1 MHMYDYI
8 ASFCDEFQYPE
19 EAKQTLLSGYQRLSK
34 NQEADR
40 IYTDF
45 MEQYCKDELKD
56 YTKALES
63 LDNAA
68 ELCGV
73 HKYTMAL
80 LFLIGLSKQLR
91 KIYEDRKISYQVYY
105 DSMCD
110 LKWKLFECKKMHNVW
125 GSFVAGWE
133 AGFFRMELFALGR
146 LQFEIIKSS
155 KSYEKDGYSIHD
167 GDPVINV
174 HIPSCGPLLHED
186 CQESYR
192 RAAVFFRDHFQ
203 GKPIPFVCNSWLLFP
218 PNKEILSKDSHIVT
232 FMKDYD
238 IVSTSFYENGSNDLW
253 RIFYKERQKDP
264 KELPRDTSLQRG
276 YADWL
281 MKGNKVGMGCGV
293 FFFDGENRL

>member
-1 MHMYDYI
+1 MLMYDYV

-19 EAKQTLLSGYQRLSK
+19 EAKQTLLTGYHQLSENK
-34 NQEADR
+34 EVNR
-40 IYTDF
+40 IYTEYI
-45 MEQYCKDELKD
+45 EQYRKGDLKD
-56 YTKALES
+56 FNKALETLYS
-63 LDNAA
+63 AA

-73 HKYTMAL
+73 HKYTIAL

-91 KIYEDRKISYQVYY
+91 KIYEDRGISYQIYY

-110 LKWKLFECKKMHNVW
+110 LKWKLFECKKMHDVW
-125 GSFVAGWE
+125 GSFVAEWE
-133 AGFFRMELFALGR
+133 AGFFRLELFALGR

-155 KSYEKDGYSIHD
+155 KSYEKDGHTIHV

-186 CQESYR
+186 CLESYR
-192 RAAVFFRDHFQ
+192 RAAVFFQDRFQ
-203 GKPIPFVCNSWLLFP
+203 EKPIPFVCNSWLLFP
-218 PNKEILSKDSHIVT
+218 PNKEILSKDSHIVA

-238 IVSTSFYENGSNDLW
+238 IISTNFYENGSDLW
-253 RIFYKERQKDP
+253 RVFYKERKKDP

-281 MKGNKVGMGCGV
+281 MKGNKVGMGYGV
-293 FFFDGENRL
+293 FFFDGENCL